1 MSARVQMECHL
12 GTLHLRIR
20 VEHSRSL
27 KDKRQV
33 FRSLKDRLGRR
44 HNASLAEVAG
54 HDSRQYGEIVVA
66 TVSSSP
72 SRVAE
77 VLERVRRDALSAL
90 GPSLLDADADI
101 FPL

>member
-1 MSARVQMECHL
+1 MLARGEMECHL

-33 FRSLKDRLGRR
+33 FRSLKDRVRRR

-54 HDSRQYGEIVVA
+54 HDSRRYGEIVVA

-72 SRVAE
+72 SRAAE